1 MRHYVG
7 SGKDFELM
15 NTPICDF
22 VKKYNGESPIR
33 LHMPGHKGKNFLG
46 GENLDITEIDGADVL
61 YSSDGIIRES
71 ERNAEKLF
79 GTARTVYSTEGSSL
93 CIRAMLYLLRL
104 YVGKKPLIFAGRN
117 AHKSFLT
124 SVALVDVDI
133 SWLYPQ
139 DGSLLS
145 CNITPNELEKAFRD
159 TELPSAVYV
168 TSPDYLGNTVDI
180 KGLSEVCHKHGV
192 LLLVDNAH
200 GAYLNFLPDNL
211 HPIYLGA
218 DMCCDSAHK
227 TLPVLT
233 GGAYLHIAKGCDF
246 FVENAEKAMAVF
258 ASTSPSYLILQSLD
272 SANRYLANG
281 YKEKLSD
288 CVARVESLKNVLS
301 KSGYELT
308 GNEPLKITVM
318 PKKYGYTGIELA
330 DLLRNRGIVCEFADK
345 DFLVMMFTP
354 ETEKN
359 AFDKTER
366 TLAELPKK
374 EEINEVLPELKRG
387 KRILSAREALF
398 SQRETVSVKDALGR
412 VSADVAVSCPP
423 AVPIVVCGEEIGEN
437 ILSLFDYYGI
447 EFCSVI
453 K

>member
-1 MRHYVG
+1 M
-7 SGKDFELM
+7 D
-15 NTPICDF
+15 TPICDF
-22 VKKYNGESPIR
+22 VKKYNEGSPIR

-61 YSSDGIIRES
+61 YSSEGIIRAS

-79 GTARTVYSTEGSSL
+79 GTARTVYSAEGSSL

-104 YVGKKPLIFAGRN
+104 YVGKKPLVFAGRN

-133 SWLYPQ
+133 NWLSQ

-145 CNITPNELEKAFRD
+145 CNITPDVLENAFKD
-159 TELPSAVYV
+159 SELPSAVYV

-200 GAYLNFLPDNL
+200 GAYLNFLPENL

-246 FVENAEKAMAVF
+246 FVENAERAMAVF

-272 SANRYLANG
+272 SANRYLADG

-288 CVARVESLKNVLS
+288 CIAHVERLKTGLRKN
-301 KSGYELT
+301 GYELT
-308 GNEPLKITVM
+308 GNEQLKITIM
-318 PKKYGYTGIELA
+318 PKKYGYRGIELA
-330 DLLRNRGIVCEFADK
+330 DILRSNGVVCEFSDK

-354 ETEKN
+354 ETEIN
-359 AFDKTER
+359 AFDKIER
-366 TLAELPKK
+366 IFAELPRK
-374 EEINEVLPELKRG
+374 EEINEVFPALKRG
-387 KRILSAREALF
+387 KRILSVREALF
-398 SQRETVSVKDALGR
+398 SQRETVSVKEALGR

-423 AVPIVVCGEEIGEN
+423 AVPIVVCGEEISEN
-437 ILSLFDYYGI
+437 TLSLFDYYGI
-447 EFCSVI
+447 EHCSVI
-453 K
+453 RH